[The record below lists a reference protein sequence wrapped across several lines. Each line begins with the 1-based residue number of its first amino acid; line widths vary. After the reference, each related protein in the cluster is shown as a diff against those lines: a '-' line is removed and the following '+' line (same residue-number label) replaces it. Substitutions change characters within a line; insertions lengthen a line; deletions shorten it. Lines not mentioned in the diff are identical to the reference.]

1 MKQKRAHPLR
11 ALLRADCSLLWRHG
25 IAAVYLLLMLFYT
38 AALRFLV
45 PDGMR
50 QRLTALLLLTDPATL
65 SLFFMGAIVLY
76 EKNQHIYPALY
87 AAGVRARTCALSKCI
102 VMSLLGTFV
111 GCAVMWFSSCMVALE
126 ERDNGVCLAL
136 VTTPLGKAGY
146 LASRFL
152 LPALFAALYSALC
165 AAAFSSVPRPL
176 SHTVMLSLPAAFTAL
191 TMVAFIP
198 AFARDKIVGMAM
210 SKLCGLLMLTVA
222 IPFFLPYKWQPL
234 LCWLPSYW
242 FYRFLM
248 NTDRLM
254 AVMCL
259 LTGLAWLAPLVRR
272 FSRRALR

>member
-126 ERDNGVCLAL
+126 ERDILGGQ
-136 VTTPLGKAGY
+136 PLGDGRVLWCVTEKAGKAR
-146 LASRFL
+146 LDR
-152 LPALFAALYSALC
+152 AADIVRSAC
-165 AAAFSSVPRPL
+165 AADA
-176 SHTVMLSLPAAFTAL
+176 
-191 TMVAFIP
+191 
-198 AFARDKIVGMAM
+198 DGKG
-210 SKLCGLLMLTVA
+210 
-222 IPFFLPYKWQPL
+222 
-234 LCWLPSYW
+234 
-242 FYRFLM
+242 
-248 NTDRLM
+248 
-254 AVMCL
+254 
-259 LTGLAWLAPLVRR
+259 VR
-272 FSRRALR
+272 AE

>member
-1 MKQKRAHPLR
+1 MMKSHRAYPIR
-11 ALLRADCSLLWRHG
+11 RAFQALLRSVLADGMFVALL
-25 IAAVYLLLMLFYT
+25 IAPPLLG
-38 AALRFLV
+38 AALRFGLPALISAVPPLGLV
-45 PDGMR
+45 ANYKPLWD
-50 QRLTALLLLTDPATL
+50 ALLYLRTPYMTL
-65 SLFFMGAIVLY
+65 
-76 EKNQHIYPALY
+76 
-87 AAGVRARTCALSKCI
+87 
-102 VMSLLGTFV
+102 
-111 GCAVMWFSSCMVALE
+111 FSSCMVALE

-242 FYRFLM
+242 FYRFLI
-248 NTDRLM
+248 NTDWLM